1 MNISYIFKEVG
12 AAATAA
18 SISPEALVELVVKS
32 LVDHKGLEPVIIE
45 VKGLCSFAD
54 YFIVCSGGSRRHVSA
69 LAQHLE
75 ESLSQVGAKPL
86 GVEGMEEGQW
96 VLMDYNDVV
105 IHIFS
110 QPLREFYNLE
120 GLWAEAS
127 QTHVESAA
135 SASSHPHS
143 PQENIPDQGS
153 NPKQFRHE

>member
-1 MNISYIFKEVG
+1 
-12 AAATAA
+12 
-18 SISPEALVELVVKS
+18 VELAVRTI
-32 LVDHKGLEPVIIE
+32 VDHKGLEPVILE

-54 YFIVCSGGSRRHVSA
+54 YFIVCSGGSRRHVLA

-75 ESLSQVGAKPL
+75 ESLSKAGAKPL

-120 GLWAEAS
+120 GLWAEAP
-127 QTHVESAA
+127 QTRVDSAA
-135 SASSHPHS
+135 YAASPSLS
-143 PQENIPDQGS
+143 SQDPD
-153 NPKQFRHE
+153 PDPEQFRHE